1 MQLKHWMATA
11 ATLATFTCAQ
21 AQVVLSESFA
31 NVPGLSSSG
40 WAQTNNSVSPVA
52 SPAWFQGNTTVFPAL
67 SGTANAYAGVS
78 FAGTNAASG
87 GISSWLIT
95 PQLAFLNTSS
105 VNFQVRTAGEGFLDT
120 LEVRLSTS
128 GSSSNVGATPTSLG
142 DFSTLLGTYS
152 SSTDAGW
159 VTQTYNFS
167 GGSTGRIAF
176 RFVVAD
182 VATAGNYMGLDN
194 VNITTVPEPATYA
207 LFALGLAGVM
217 LRRRLSN

>member
-1 MQLKHWMATA
+1 MQLKHWMAGA

-31 NVPGLSSSG
+31 NVPLLTAAS
-40 WAQTNNSVSPVA
+40 WVQTNNSVSPVA
-52 SPAWFQGNTTVFPAL
+52 SQAWFQGNTAIFSAP
-67 SGTANAYAGVS
+67 SGSPNAYAGVS
-78 FAGTNAASG
+78 YAGTNATTG

-95 PQLAFLNTSS
+95 PQLAFLGTSS
-105 VNFQVRTAGEGFLDT
+105 VSFQVRAAGEGFLDT

-128 GSSSNVGATPTSLG
+128 GSSANVGATPTSLG

-159 VTQTYNFS
+159 VTQTYNFA
-167 GGSTGRIAF
+167 GVSTGRVAF
-176 RFVVAD
+176 RYVVAD

-194 VNITTVPEPATYA
+194 VSVTTIPEPGTYA